1 VRAAAPA
8 DSARHPA
15 HAHPAA
21 PRPGTPRHR
30 PPDVL
35 RADSA
40 ARRVRPHAPREEPG
54 PDLQARVRLGGEE
67 LPGCRAGAG
76 AVRRYACRPRR
87 GTGQLTRPYRTLR
100 SPPSGNA
107 GSTGWSGPAP
117 RASRRRASRRASV
130 SPAATAARK
139 SGAVTWLEHEAVTSR
154 PDAATTAAAAR
165 LRVR

>member
-1 VRAAAPA
+1 MAARDHLRARDAGPAPVRAAAPA

-76 AVRRYACRPRR
+76 AVRRYACRRTR
-87 GTGQLTRPYRTLR
+87 GTGQLTATYRTLR
-100 SPPSGNA
+100 YSPSGNA

-117 RASRRRASRRASV
+117 RASRWRGPAHGRAGRA
-130 SPAATAARK
+130 P
-139 SGAVTWLEHEAVTSR
+139 
-154 PDAATTAAAAR
+154 AAAAED
-165 LRVR
+165 